1 MGGGG
6 GGGWLCVSR
15 GPPRE
20 LCSREP
26 GHWGEVVRAC
36 LKQYTQGFSQ
46 SSHTQCA
53 RSMSLSQRSPAVH
66 QHIQSNAE
74 KNARVSLHAH
84 AQRRDQKQHQTHPRN
99 IWNVENTIDPLGP
112 RPHRRFSPMSKQ
124 RESPKAVCTCAA
136 TCCSSYRCK

>member
-1 MGGGG
+1 MRGEGGLSREVKEGTGG
-6 GGGWLCVSR
+6 TERGMRGGRWECEGGRGWLCVSR

-53 RSMSLSQRSPAVH
+53 RSMSLSQRSPAQH
-66 QHIQSNAE
+66 QHIQSNTE
-74 KNARVSLHAH
+74 KLKCIIAHAH
-84 AQRRDQKQHQTHPRN
+84 AQRRAQRHRQTRARSAN
-99 IWNVENTIDPLGP
+99 IRETQNAGSHLQLG
-112 RPHRRFSPMSKQ
+112 
-124 RESPKAVCTCAA
+124 
-136 TCCSSYRCK
+136 

>member
-1 MGGGG
+1 MQGEPRGDEGRERGRERGGSGRR
-6 GGGWLCVSR
+6 GWLCVSR

-53 RSMSLSQRSPAVH
+53 RSMSLSQSSPATYTARRGKSWCASSHTRTHRDPVRGNNTQTQVH
-66 QHIQSNAE
+66 SVKPHVGMF
-74 KNARVSLHAH
+74 RVRS
-84 AQRRDQKQHQTHPRN
+84 
-99 IWNVENTIDPLGP
+99 ISVS
-112 RPHRRFSPMSKQ
+112 PHRSGGIHTD
-124 RESPKAVCTCAA
+124 E
-136 TCCSSYRCK
+136 

>member
-1 MGGGG
+1 MGVGGSCREVG
-6 GGGWLCVSR
+6 GRVRRVGWAGGLCVSR

-46 SSHTQCA
+46 SSHTQRA

-66 QHIQSNAE
+66 QHTHTHTHT
-74 KNARVSLHAH
+74 L
-84 AQRRDQKQHQTHPRN
+84 QH
-99 IWNVENTIDPLGP
+99 
-112 RPHRRFSPMSKQ
+112 
-124 RESPKAVCTCAA
+124 
-136 TCCSSYRCK
+136 